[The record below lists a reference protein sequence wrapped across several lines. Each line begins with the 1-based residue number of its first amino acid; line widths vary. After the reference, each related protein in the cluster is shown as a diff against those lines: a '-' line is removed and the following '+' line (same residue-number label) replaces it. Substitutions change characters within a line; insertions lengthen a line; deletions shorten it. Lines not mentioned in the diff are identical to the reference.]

1 MPLFKMWVYMRKK
14 TRECCRYIYALF
26 SLRKRCHYEPTM
38 ALTLDDDR
46 QGCVL
51 YIYISICVHT

>member
-1 MPLFKMWVYMRKK
+1 MWVYMRKK